1 MTDVTPITPTLYIIA
16 RSDIPDMNPGKLAAQ
31 AAHAN
36 GEFDAWVTELEKNPA
51 QHAVLKYINE
61 WKEGRA
67 FGRTLV
73 LSGTKEQIK
82 AFDAV
87 GHYCG
92 ITVDPTYPWR
102 NFYGEVFLSNEITCS
117 WAFVCDMNPE
127 DKLQLSVLSL
137 HK

>member
-1 MTDVTPITPTLYIIA
+1 MTDTPITPTLYIIA
-16 RSDIPDMNPGKLAAQ
+16 RSDIPDMNPGKMAAQ

-36 GEFDAWVTELEKNPA
+36 GDFDAWVARLEGHPG
-51 QHAVLKYINE
+51 QYEVLDYVNK

-73 LSGTKEQIK
+73 LSGTQEQIK
-82 AFDAV
+82 AYNAV
-87 GHYCG
+87 ASFSG

-102 NFYGEVFLSNEITCS
+102 NYYGEVFLSNEITCA
-117 WAFVCDMNPE
+117 WAFVCDLNPE
-127 DKLQLSVLSL
+127 DKEQLSVLSL

>member
-1 MTDVTPITPTLYIIA
+1 MTEVTPITPTLYIIA
-16 RSDIPDMNPGKLAAQ
+16 RSDIPDMNPGKMAAQ

-36 GEFDAWVTELEKNPA
+36 ADFDAWVGRLEGHPG
-51 QHAVLKYINE
+51 QYEVLNYVNE
-61 WKEGRA
+61 WKEGRS

-73 LSGTKEQIK
+73 LSGTQEQIK

-87 GHYCG
+87 GSFCG

-102 NFYGEVFLSNEITCS
+102 NYYGEVFLSNEITCS
-117 WAFVCDMNPE
+117 WAFVCDLNPE